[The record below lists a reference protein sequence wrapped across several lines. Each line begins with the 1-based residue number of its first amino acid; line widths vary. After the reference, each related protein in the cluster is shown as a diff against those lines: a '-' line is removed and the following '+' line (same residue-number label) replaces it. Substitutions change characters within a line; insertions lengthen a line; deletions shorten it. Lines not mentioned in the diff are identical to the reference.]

1 MAGSLELVATDP
13 VGLIGD
19 CATSSRKAPCGWG
32 TERRFCGVFIA
43 GRAQERQVKHMVRFL
58 REPWSGLG
66 QLLVGGDEQEQQMFI
81 ALPWGPTHHLAA
93 VGSSLKGWLSTDLS
107 TTGFLSPFLASSFWL
122 ALSAGASSG
131 TDDVWPDALEPL
143 SSRQDLRVKE
153 VSHWMSVDDGCN
165 PVLHPCVLH
174 AQSRGGGNA
183 HARDL
188 LREIFSTPSPA
199 PVTSTSGSSP
209 AIFSSLK
216 FRLFRALS
224 SPLKFCFVDRETD

>member
-1 MAGSLELVATDP
+1 MRLGHRAEVLRRFHSWQGA
-13 VGLIGD
+13 
-19 CATSSRKAPCGWG
+19 RKASQAHGQ
-32 TERRFCGVFIA
+32 I
-43 GRAQERQVKHMVRFL
+43 L
-58 REPWSGLG
+58 LEPWSGRG

-81 ALPWGPTHHLAA
+81 ALPWGPAHHLAA